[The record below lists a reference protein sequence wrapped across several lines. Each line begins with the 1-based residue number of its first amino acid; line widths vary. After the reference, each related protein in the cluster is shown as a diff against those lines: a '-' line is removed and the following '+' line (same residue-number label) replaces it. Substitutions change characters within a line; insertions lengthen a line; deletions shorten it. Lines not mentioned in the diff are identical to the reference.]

1 MSEKPIDLVIAETRI
16 KLQEVLNESGLPVTV
31 LAMILREI
39 ASMVSQQEMAHIR
52 KLQQIENQ
60 SAGKENESV

>member
-1 MSEKPIDLVIAETRI
+1 MTDKPFDLIVEETRM
-16 KLQEVLNESGLPVTV
+16 KLQETLNESGLPVTV
-31 LAMILREI
+31 LAMILREM
-39 ASMVSQQEMAHIR
+39 ASMVSQQEVAHIK